1 MREDLAREFPE
12 AVRALNWTRT
22 RMPARTAMFR
32 REPVLWGT
40 VSAIGAGFLVSAVTQ
55 FLVGISFDLVRL
67 FDVRATTLTLGWL
80 PGLLG
85 TAAAVAVALRVGGKI
100 SLALYLAYVAVGLA
114 TRIPGTIAF
123 CERSGFG
130 NLLAYQ
136 QCSPL
141 GFLAAQ
147 WTLWTGIGTGLLLS
161 RAIVARDEGA
171 NRTLR
176 VAGAYSVAW
185 SGVLNAWGLT
195 TVQQGDPA
203 SALNASLT
211 ISMLTVAAGV
221 AAGVVAGSS
230 ARRLRTAAIVAVAIV
245 LPWTAMLPFQV
256 SQLGSLPAEFVA
268 GMLIGTFS
276 TPVAAV
282 ALVLTAVLADRRRF
296 IPREAA

>member
-22 RMPARTAMFR
+22 RLPARTAMFR
-32 REPVLWGT
+32 HEPVLWGT

-55 FLVGISFDLVRL
+55 FLVGLGFDLVRL
-67 FDVRATTLTLGWL
+67 FDVRTTTLTLGWL

-85 TAAAVAVALRVGGKI
+85 TAATIAVALRVGGRF
-100 SLALYLAYVAVGLA
+100 SFALYLAYIALDLA

-136 QCSPL
+136 QCDPL

-147 WTLWTGIGTGLLLS
+147 WTLWTGIGAGLLLS

-176 VAGAYSVAW
+176 VAGAYAVAW
-185 SGVLNAWGLT
+185 SVVLDAWAMT
-195 TVQQGDPA
+195 TAQQGDPA
-203 SALNASLT
+203 GALNASLT
-211 ISMLTVAAGV
+211 ISMLAVAAGV

-230 ARRLRTAAIVAVAIV
+230 ARRIRTAAIVAVAIV
-245 LPWTAMLPFQV
+245 LPWTTVLPLRV
-256 SQLGSLPAEFVA
+256 SQLGTMPAEVVP
-268 GMLIGTFS
+268 GVLIGTFS
-276 TPVAAV
+276 TPVAAL